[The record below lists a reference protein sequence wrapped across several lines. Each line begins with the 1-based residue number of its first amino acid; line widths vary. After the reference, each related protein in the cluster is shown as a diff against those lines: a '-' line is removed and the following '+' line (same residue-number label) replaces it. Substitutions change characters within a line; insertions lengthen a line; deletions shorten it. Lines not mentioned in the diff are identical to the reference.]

1 MVCKR
6 GEKEGEEPARQKRSG
21 GVDVSWPGKE
31 RGGDPLF
38 REAGLGRQCARDT
51 LEYEQRTLG
60 EVGQGITFGV
70 LKLVLEAVVYQL
82 EGQVNHVGVSG
93 VIFHMGI

>member
-1 MVCKR
+1 M
-6 GEKEGEEPARQKRSG
+6 
-21 GVDVSWPGKE
+21 SWPGKE

-60 EVGQGITFGV
+60 EVGQDITFGV

-93 VIFHMGI
+93 VMFHM